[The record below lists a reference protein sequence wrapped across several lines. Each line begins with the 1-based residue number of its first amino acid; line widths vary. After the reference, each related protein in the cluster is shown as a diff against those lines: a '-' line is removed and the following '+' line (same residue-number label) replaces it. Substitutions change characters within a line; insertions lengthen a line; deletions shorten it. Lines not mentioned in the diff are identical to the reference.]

1 MYKLKQFQFAT
12 NVLCSMNQNSSKH
25 KIALSGIKSTH
36 GLPHLGNIL
45 GMILPAIELQR
56 TGLETYYFV
65 ANYHSLTTVQDAAT
79 LRRDTR
85 VMAAAILAFG
95 YDPKIG
101 TLYLQSDV
109 PQVVELM
116 WLLSCSVSMGDLFRA
131 HAFKAAKDK
140 NEEGTLN
147 MATFAYPVLMAAD
160 ILAYDADVV
169 PVGKDQQ
176 QHLEMARA
184 IAKRF
189 NHFFGPVFKEPKE
202 LIREDVAVVPGI
214 DGAKMSKS
222 KGNGIDPL
230 LESKALKKQV
240 MAIVTDS
247 KGLEDIKDP
256 STCNIVQLY
265 KLLASKEEVSAMEQ
279 KYRAGNYGYGH
290 AKLALLEKIEEKFS
304 PARIEFQKIMA
315 DQSYLNQVL
324 KEGAEKAQ
332 AKAGAVLKRAR
343 LACGID

>member
-1 MYKLKQFQFAT
+1 
-12 NVLCSMNQNSSKH
+12 MNTQALQPKV
-25 KIALSGIKSTH
+25 ALSGIKSTH

-45 GMILPAIELQR
+45 GMILPAIELQK
-56 TGLETYYFV
+56 TGLTTFYFV
-65 ANYHSLTTVQDAAT
+65 ANYHSLTTVQDAAA

-85 VMAAAILAFG
+85 MMAAAFLALG
-95 YDPKIG
+95 YDPKVG

-109 PQVVELM
+109 PEVVELM
-116 WLLSCSVSMGDLFRA
+116 WLLSCSVSMGDLTRA

-147 MATFAYPVLMAAD
+147 LATFAYPVLMAAD

-214 DGAKMSKS
+214 DGTKMSKS
-222 KGNGIDPL
+222 KSNGIEPL
-230 LESKALKKQV
+230 LDAKALKKQV
-240 MAIVTDS
+240 MNIVTDS
-247 KGLEDIKDP
+247 KGLGDVKDP
-256 STCNIVQLY
+256 STCNVVQLY
-265 KLLASKEEVSAMEQ
+265 KLFASADEVRAMEEN
-279 KYRAGNYGYGH
+279 YRRGGYGYGH
-290 AKLALLEKIEEKFS
+290 AKLALLEKIEARFA
-304 PARIEFQKIMA
+304 PARNEFNKLMQ
-315 DQSYLNQVL
+315 DHSYLDQVL
-324 KEGAEKAQ
+324 ADGAVRAR
-332 AKAGAVLKRAR
+332 AKASSVLKRAR

>member
-1 MYKLKQFQFAT
+1 MT
-12 NVLCSMNQNSSKH
+12 NTVSAP
-25 KIALSGIKSTH
+25 KIALSGIKSTG

-45 GMILPAIELQR
+45 GMILPAIELQK
-56 TGLETYYFV
+56 TGLTTYYFV
-65 ANYHSLTTVQDAAT
+65 ANYHSLTTVQDAAA

-85 VMAAAILAFG
+85 LMTAALLALG

-147 MATFAYPVLMAAD
+147 LAIFAYPVLMAAD

-214 DGAKMSKS
+214 DGEKMSKS
-222 KGNGIDPL
+222 KNNGIDPL
-230 LESKALKKQV
+230 LDPKALKKQV
-240 MAIVTDS
+240 MNIVTDS

-256 STCNIVQLY
+256 STCNVVKLY
-265 KLLASKEEVSAMEQ
+265 KLFATPDELKVMEDN
-279 KYRAGNYGYGH
+279 YRRGGYGYGH
-290 AKLALLEKIEEKFS
+290 AKLALLEKIEARFS
-304 PARIEFQKIMA
+304 PARTEFNRLLQ
-315 DQSYLNQVL
+315 DQAYIDQVL
-324 KEGAEKAQ
+324 REGAEKAR
-332 AKAGAVLKRAR
+332 AKASAVLKRAR